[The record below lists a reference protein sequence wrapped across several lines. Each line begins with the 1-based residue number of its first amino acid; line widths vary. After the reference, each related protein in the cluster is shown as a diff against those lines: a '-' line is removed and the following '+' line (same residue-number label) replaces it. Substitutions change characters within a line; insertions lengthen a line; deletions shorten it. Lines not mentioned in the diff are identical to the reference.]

1 VNLKYA
7 ATSGMSI
14 LHVSPQSSRT
24 TVELGQGDCRSQ
36 KAGGGVGGGVRQCP
50 LDKTIPLYS

>member
-1 VNLKYA
+1 
-7 ATSGMSI
+7 
-14 LHVSPQSSRT
+14 
-24 TVELGQGDCRSQ
+24 VELGQGDCRSQ